1 MSFCC
6 NVGGEKTESLF
17 PVVNR
22 QLRGNTSL
30 QLISNITTY
39 LWDATNGWALS
50 SRSIKITLLRA
61 MQLEL
66 KVFIAWE
73 TIQFCDTFLC
83 SSTFTRYCIK
93 KKWKVFPGLT
103 VFWHAFGHYTL
114 CKWKA
119 SIPILQF
126 LDLCTSQWLVWG
138 WSWYA
143 YCCVWGSQVG
153 SRVGLSWSDQV
164 TSIIIKWYTM

>member
-50 SRSIKITLLRA
+50 SRSMKITLLQA

-73 TIQFCDTFLC
+73 TIQCCDTFLC

-93 KKWKVFPGLT
+93 KKKKYFQVWLCSGMPLATILSASEKLLFLYYS
-103 VFWHAFGHYTL
+103 FWIYVPLSGWCGGGADM
-114 CKWKA
+114 
-119 SIPILQF
+119 PIAV
-126 LDLCTSQWLVWG
+126 CG
-138 WSWYA
+138 A
-143 YCCVWGSQVG
+143 P
-153 SRVGLSWSDQV
+153 
-164 TSIIIKWYTM
+164 K

>member
-50 SRSIKITLLRA
+50 SRSMKITLLQA

-73 TIQFCDTFLC
+73 TIQCCDTFLC

-93 KKWKVFPGLT
+93 KKMKSISRFDCVLACLWPLYSLQVKSFYSYIT
-103 VFWHAFGHYTL
+103 AFGSMYLSVVGVGVELICLLL
-114 CKWKA
+114 C
-119 SIPILQF
+119 
-126 LDLCTSQWLVWG
+126 
-138 WSWYA
+138 
-143 YCCVWGSQVG
+143 
-153 SRVGLSWSDQV
+153 VGLPSRLKSRAV
-164 TSIIIKWYTM
+164 LIRSSH